1 MSPLLTPLL
10 AGFFDVF
17 EIVIGVLLSLTG
29 LGIVLMGL
37 IAVAAG
43 TWKRGTLGALAGALL
58 TALGFWLVGVL

>member
-1 MSPLLTPLL
+1 MTLILAPLI
-10 AGFFDVF
+10 AGFLDVF

-29 LGIVLMGL
+29 LGVVLMGL

-43 TWKRGTLGALAGALL
+43 GWRRGAVGAVVGVLL

>member
-1 MSPLLTPLL
+1 MSLLLTPLV
-10 AGFFDVF
+10 AGFLDVF

-43 TWKRGTLGALAGALL
+43 RWQRGALGAVAGALL